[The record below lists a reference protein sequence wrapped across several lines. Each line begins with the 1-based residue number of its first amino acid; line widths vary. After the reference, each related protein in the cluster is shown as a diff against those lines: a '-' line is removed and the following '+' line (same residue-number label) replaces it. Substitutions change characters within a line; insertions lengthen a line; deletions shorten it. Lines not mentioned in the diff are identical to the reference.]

1 MEKFIMRLR
10 DLIESSG
17 EKQVDICREMK
28 ISKQKLSAWKSGYSL
43 PNYGDLMRLADYFE
57 VSADYLL
64 GRSDDFGTV
73 VVKAEKTGEFLSK
86 DEKSTLKE
94 YRGLSAEGK
103 RLARSYLAFLK
114 YNEKNEK

>member
-17 EKQVDICREMK
+17 EKQVDICRDMK

-73 VVKAEKTGEFLSK
+73 VVL
-86 DEKSTLKE
+86 L
-94 YRGLSAEGK
+94 
-103 RLARSYLAFLK
+103 LARQKLFSFFCINFSRADTLLK
-114 YNEKNEK
+114 DTKPHARGF